1 MSTTIMKTFA
11 FRSEMHTIQI
21 ILFDVRN
28 FDLWFPLNSL
38 YENTRGYKNFP
49 FLEFC
54 KYLFWIF
61 KNDPNILIK

>member
-1 MSTTIMKTFA
+1 MKTFA
-11 FRSEMHTIQI
+11 FRSEMHTVQI
-21 ILFDVRN
+21 ILSDVRN
-28 FDLWFPLNSL
+28 FDLWFPLNSS

-49 FLEFC
+49 FLELF